1 MGFVDNTVKKKQELV
16 FFFEFIFFVLTFHHV
31 MSHYFQWLLLL
42 LGSRDEDISLQTFFK
57 TSGSIFFC
65 FCKRHESS

>member
-31 MSHYFQWLLLL
+31 TLFPVAAAVVRVK
-42 LGSRDEDISLQTFFK
+42 G
-57 TSGSIFFC
+57 
-65 FCKRHESS
+65 